1 MFVSFLPKFKSFLPK
16 FKSFLPLFVSF
27 LFRLFSLL
35 PIFFYTKLNS
45 TNLKY
50 SLFLAKHQCSIQSCY
65 VVPGTRRI
73 WGIFNFQKFKFF
85 CLKHENATYSESF
98 SLKTANFN
106 CFQEPMSAENSA
118 QKKFSTQALI
128 YVCGSIAKNYIKS
141 SRPCQSRRWEKKLWL
156 NRLKIQRILLL
167 SIQRSIA
174 GSWKIWKMFQKI
186 NGEFVDR
193 GHDPIEKKKQF

>member
-1 MFVSFLPKFKSFLPK
+1 M
-16 FKSFLPLFVSF
+16 
-27 LFRLFSLL
+27 R
-35 PIFFYTKLNS
+35 
-45 TNLKY
+45 
-50 SLFLAKHQCSIQSCY
+50 
-65 VVPGTRRI
+65 
-73 WGIFNFQKFKFF
+73 
-85 CLKHENATYSESF
+85 
-98 SLKTANFN
+98 
-106 CFQEPMSAENSA
+106 AENSA
-118 QKKFSTQALI
+118 QKKFSIQALI

-193 GHDPIEKKKQF
+193 GHDPIEKKTILTITAINKSWPREIVKYFVNVRFFSKLKKFNLSFKENVKKCQNIKTNCSVNVLELWCDKI